1 MHRRGNT
8 RAAADEYVT
17 MAKRSIGR
25 RENTTNA
32 MDCFRSL
39 KCGPLGLAI
48 KTMSVARGCANFM
61 LR

>member
-1 MHRRGNT
+1 MRLRGKT

-32 MDCFRSL
+32 MDCFKSL

-48 KTMSVARGCANFM
+48 NTMSVGCGCANLM
-61 LR
+61 QR